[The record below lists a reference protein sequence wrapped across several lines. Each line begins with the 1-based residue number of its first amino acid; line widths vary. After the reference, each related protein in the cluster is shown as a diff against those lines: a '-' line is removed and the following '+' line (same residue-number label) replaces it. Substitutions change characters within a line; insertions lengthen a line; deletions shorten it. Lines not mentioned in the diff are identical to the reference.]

1 MSEVNKNMANFCGLI
16 PSAINE
22 KLDPPLSSR
31 HYYLELIEEYSQEEL
46 TMDWHSSGLNIET
59 FWIKYSTKFF
69 SALCTGFTCEPWL
82 YPTTAPNTSHNSHLT

>member
-1 MSEVNKNMANFCGLI
+1 MANFCGLI

-59 FWIKYSTKFF
+59 LF
-69 SALCTGFTCEPWL
+69 
-82 YPTTAPNTSHNSHLT
+82 